1 MMFLIQFWRNLTKKD
16 SVESAKYEIKKCIL
30 VLTVLGRFL
39 WIRIR
44 IFPDRIRIFGRSGSG
59 KNYGSETMTV
69 GTVTAYRYQFWQLI
83 PPQWI
88 STNIKNTKQKLI
100 RPTDLLACLRSS
112 VTAYLS
118 FICRTL
124 LPPLFFLGPSTG
136 AGRAR
141 IFFTG
146 GGSTNQEQN

>member
-1 MMFLIQFWRNLTKKD
+1 MMFLTRFWRNLTKKD
-16 SVESAKYEIKKCIL
+16 SVERLNMKKTNFLL
-30 VLTVLGRFL
+30 VLTVLGRFFS

-69 GTVTAYRYQFWQLI
+69 GTVTAYRYQFWQPI

-146 GGSTNQEQN
+146 GGSTN